1 MLKFSI
7 RSSAFVGS
15 YSGRTIEFDPA
26 TIVPM
31 PVPVPEMWK
40 HGIASSVTSPGIGS
54 CHVRISSAACVASRL
69 ERIEPWVMTAPLG
82 LPVVPEV

>member
-1 MLKFSI
+1 M
-7 RSSAFVGS
+7 VGS
-15 YSGRTIEFDPA
+15 YSGSTIELVPA

-40 HGIASSVTSPGIGS
+40 HGMASSVTSPGIGS
-54 CHVRISSAACVASRL
+54 CHVRISAPLAVASRL
-69 ERIEPWVMTAPLG
+69 ERIEPWVVTAPLG